1 VDHHGGACERV
12 KRVGKQTDPCGG
24 ACRHVEAWTA
34 VISSD
39 LDSEHLICSLVRS
52 VVRVQRRNRLRL
64 HGGTDGT
71 VGRRWT
77 TVGGSAEKGAGIL
90 IGASTTRR
98 SQVGAPKNV
107 IDVYWGPQ
115 EGGSNT
121 MLKYI

>member
-12 KRVGKQTDPCGG
+12 KRIGKQTDPSGG

-34 VISSD
+34 MISLD
-39 LDSEHLICSLVRS
+39 LDLERLICYLARS
-52 VVRVQRRNRLRL
+52 VVLVQRRNRLRL

-71 VGRRWT
+71 VGQRWVAVRGS
-77 TVGGSAEKGAGIL
+77 VGKGAGIL
-90 IGASTTRR
+90 LGVPTTRR
-98 SQVGAPKNV
+98 SPVGAPKNV

-115 EGGSNT
+115 EGGSDT